1 MAPTTKSNHSYIRE
15 MNLTKLGFSSWIIF
29 LNVTLLLVLLI
40 QLYKQPKES
49 YVNYPQQ
56 VNPSAPV
63 KSDPDATAAN
73 NNYAS
78 ILMFLQ
84 KNPAKSVKFIQDVKQ
99 KFFTDTCTVKDNIDF
114 PNIAQ
119 LPNGMPF

>member
-1 MAPTTKSNHSYIRE
+1 

-29 LNVTLLLVLLI
+29 LNITLLLVLLI
-40 QLYKQPKES
+40 QLYKQPRET

-63 KSDPDATAAN
+63 KSDPDAVAAN

-84 KNPAKSVKFIQDVKQ
+84 KNPAKSVKFIKDIKN
-99 KFFTDTCTVKDNIDF
+99 KFFTDGCTVKDNIDF
-114 PNIAQ
+114 NNIAQ
-119 LPNGMPF
+119 LPDGMPF

>member
-1 MAPTTKSNHSYIRE
+1 

-29 LNVTLLLVLLI
+29 LNITLILVLLI
-40 QLYKQPKES
+40 QLYRYSNES
-49 YVNYPQQ
+49 YINYSQQ
-56 VNPSAPV
+56 VNPSAPI

-84 KNPAKSVKFIQDVKQ
+84 KNPAKSVKFIKDIKQ
-99 KFFTDTCTVKDNIDF
+99 KFFMDDCTVKDNIDF
-114 PNIAQ
+114 NNIAQ
-119 LPNGMPF
+119 LPDGMPF

>member
-1 MAPTTKSNHSYIRE
+1 

-29 LNVTLLLVLLI
+29 LNIILLIILLI

-56 VNPSAPV
+56 VNPSAPI
-63 KSDPDATAAN
+63 KSNPDAAAAN

-84 KNPAKSVKFIQDVKQ
+84 KNPGASGNFIADVKS
-99 KFFTDTCTVKDNIDF
+99 KFFTDSCMVRDNIDF
-114 PNIAQ
+114 NNIIQ
-119 LPNGMPF
+119 FKNGKMPFS

>member
-29 LNVTLLLVLLI
+29 LNITLLLVLLI
-40 QLYKQPKES
+40 QLYKQPRES

-63 KSDPDATAAN
+63 KSDPDAAAAN

-84 KNPAKSVKFIQDVKQ
+84 KNPAKSVKFISDIKQ
-99 KFFTDTCTVKDNIDF
+99 KFFTDGCTVKDNIDF
-114 PNIAQ
+114 NNIAQ
-119 LPNGMPF
+119 LPDGMPF